1 MLNEQFTPI
10 VTYGESLLNDD
21 ERILDLDETL
31 FDDGETLFDDGKSNS
46 FTSTKTYE
54 LHIND
59 RHNYNTLNGDLSMC
73 VCIIFCI
80 IVICFI
86 IGLLVYH
93 DVYNKSFF

>member
-10 VTYGESLLNDD
+10 VTYGKSLLDD
-21 ERILDLDETL
+21 DETL
-31 FDDGETLFDDGKSNS
+31 LDVDKPLFDDGKSNS

-59 RHNYNTLNGDLSMC
+59 RHNYNRLNGDLSMC
-73 VCIIFCI
+73 ICIIFCI

-86 IGLLVYH
+86 LILC
-93 DVYNKSFF
+93 NN